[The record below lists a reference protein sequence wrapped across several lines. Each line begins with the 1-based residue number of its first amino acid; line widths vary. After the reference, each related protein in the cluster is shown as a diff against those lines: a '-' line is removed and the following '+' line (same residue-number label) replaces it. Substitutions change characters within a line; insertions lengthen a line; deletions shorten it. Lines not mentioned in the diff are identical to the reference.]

1 MNELV
6 MGVNWLAVG
15 IGTIAAFTLG
25 ALWYSPILFVN
36 GWAKGV
42 GIDIEDK
49 PDNMIGAM
57 TAQLMATFL
66 LSFTIGVCAVGDQF
80 ALAVLVILT
89 MAILLYAGGS
99 YSQKS
104 TYAKM
109 VEAGFVVVMG
119 IVMIVCHILL

>member
-15 IGTIAAFTLG
+15 VGTIAAFTLG
-25 ALWYSPILFVN
+25 ALWYSPVLFVN

-42 GIDIEDK
+42 GIDIQDK

-57 TAQLMATFL
+57 VTQLVATFL
-66 LSFTIGVCAVGDQF
+66 LSLVVGVCAVGDQI
-80 ALAVLVILT
+80 ALAILVIVT
-89 MAILLYAGGS
+89 IAILLYAGGGFT
-99 YSQKS
+99 QKS

-109 VEAGFVVVMG
+109 VESGFVIAMG
-119 IVMIVCHILL
+119 AVMIACHILL